1 MTGIVFFVWLNIY
14 KIFRYFREK
23 NVRTGKYACLRFDGI
38 ELGSLGVDS
47 IDLFFFKVY
56 YFCSLFGFTDQCI
69 ENIGFDLYHL

>member
-47 IDLFFFKVY
+47 IDLFFFLKFTTFAV
-56 YFCSLFGFTDQCI
+56 CLGSLI
-69 ENIGFDLYHL
+69 NA